1 MREARAPLHALRL
14 LCLVLVA
21 RPGGLARAQEE
32 EARVVP
38 AIVVAPGCE
47 LEGFGEALAI
57 ELSDRGDEL
66 ASLRGRAI
74 TLELTCSPE
83 AFTVRATDGASERL
97 VGQRVARTER
107 GLVRQLAIVSAELMV
122 ALAPRVEPTAGEV
135 VVDEPETSEP
145 ETSEPETSEPE
156 TSEPETSEP
165 TVDAVARLASPF
177 APSRRGAE
185 VVVRAALRLEGIA
198 APIQLLPS
206 GVLGVEVGLD
216 PAMRLVVDAAV
227 GSLERTTSLG
237 EVAAWPVG
245 LTASFRF
252 GGALGDLWLGAG
264 PALEAAVVVASGRP
278 NGSGVRGD
286 EAALPLVALGVVG
299 TMGVRLA
306 GSPLSI
312 FAELEGSGLV
322 LSPSA
327 TLEGAPGP
335 GLDFGP
341 ARFGGRLGLGLSL

>member
-1 MREARAPLHALRL
+1 M
-14 LCLVLVA
+14 VA
-21 RPGGLARAQEE
+21 AT
-32 EARVVP
+32 
-38 AIVVAPGCE
+38 PGCG
-47 LEGFGEALAI
+47 LDGFDEALAS
-57 ELSDRGDEL
+57 ELSDRGEEL

-74 TLELTCSPE
+74 ALELACSTE
-83 AFTVRATDGASERL
+83 AFTVRATDGVSGRF
-97 VGQRVARTER
+97 VGQRVARSER
-107 GLVRQLAIVSAELMV
+107 GLARQLAIVSAELLV

-135 VVDEPETSEP
+135 VVE
-145 ETSEPETSEPE
+145 EPE

-264 PALEAAVVVASGRP
+264 PTLEAAVVVASGRP

-286 EAALPLVALGVVG
+286 EAALPLVALGAVG

-327 TLEGAPGP
+327 TLEGTPGP

>member
-1 MREARAPLHALRL
+1 MRGARASLHALGL
-14 LCLVLVA
+14 LCLAALA
-21 RPGGLARAQEE
+21 HPGGTRAQEE
-32 EARVVP
+32 RGP
-38 AIVVAPGCE
+38 LLPVVAATPGCG
-47 LEGFGEALAI
+47 LDGFDEALAI
-57 ELSDRGDEL
+57 ELSDRGEEL

-74 TLELTCSPE
+74 ALELACSPE
-83 AFTVRATDGASERL
+83 AFTVRATDGVSGRF
-97 VGQRVARTER
+97 VGQRVARSER
-107 GLVRQLAIVSAELMV
+107 GLARQLAIVSAELLV

-135 VVDEPETSEP
+135 VVDEP

-264 PALEAAVVVASGRP
+264 PTLEAAAVVASGRP

-286 EAALPLVALGVVG
+286 EAALPLVALGAVG

>member
-1 MREARAPLHALRL
+1 M
-14 LCLVLVA
+14 VA
-21 RPGGLARAQEE
+21 AT
-32 EARVVP
+32 
-38 AIVVAPGCE
+38 PGCG
-47 LEGFGEALAI
+47 LDGFDEALAI
-57 ELSDRGDEL
+57 ELSDRGEEL

-74 TLELTCSPE
+74 ALELACSTE
-83 AFTVRATDGASERL
+83 AFTVRATDGVSGRF
-97 VGQRVARTER
+97 VGQRVARSER
-107 GLVRQLAIVSAELMV
+107 GLARQLAIVSAELLV

-135 VVDEPETSEP
+135 VVE
-145 ETSEPETSEPE
+145 EPE

-264 PALEAAVVVASGRP
+264 PTLEAAVVVASGRP

-286 EAALPLVALGVVG
+286 EAALPLVALGAVG

-327 TLEGAPGP
+327 TLEGTPGP